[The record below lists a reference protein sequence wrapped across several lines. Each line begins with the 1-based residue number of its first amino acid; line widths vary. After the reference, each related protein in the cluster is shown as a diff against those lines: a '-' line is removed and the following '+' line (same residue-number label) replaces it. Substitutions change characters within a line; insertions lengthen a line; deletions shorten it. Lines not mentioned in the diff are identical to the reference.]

1 MMSKSQD
8 RLEGASKAVTSACRS
23 LVRQVQDIIQQKNR
37 DEVEDFSGLTGHEF
51 KVQEMEQQVEI
62 LKLEN
67 SLQQARLRLGEMRKH
82 SYAQDQD

>member
-1 MMSKSQD
+1 
-8 RLEGASKAVTSACRS
+8 
-23 LVRQVQDIIQQKNR
+23 
-37 DEVEDFSGLTGHEF
+37 
-51 KVQEMEQQVEI
+51 MEQQVEI